1 MEVNFKEKLFSLDS
15 RNKRCNDCGDENVKY
30 VSVNNGIT
38 LCELCAQIHKN
49 FGNQISYIRSLDE
62 PFDDFLI
69 SFFIYGGNR
78 KFRKTLK
85 QMGVNLDVKKG
96 QLYRTYGV
104 DFYRRNLKS
113 ISKGNSQLDK
123 DYENPNEVMKIASN
137 SFPEFENYIIKSS
150 FDPTQI
156 IEGNVLTKNN
166 MNELNDLNLGID
178 LNYNDLGGGN
188 VINDPIENNGFNNYD
203 LNNNDIELNPEKKI
217 ESVQNEPA
225 PEPEKNPEGGQGVP
239 QKKVSVEGDDDE
251 DSVERRVK
259 KLMKLS
265 VKGAKVLGKF
275 MKKSGIKG
283 YGLAKKYGKIT
294 YKNTTNYVK
303 EHVPYLNKNKDNKEK
318 NNGKDNQ

>member
-1 MEVNFKEKLFSLDS
+1 MEDNFKQTIFSLES
-15 RNKRCNDCGDENVKY
+15 KNKLCNDCGDGISKY
-30 VSVNNGIT
+30 ASINNGIT

-62 PFDDFLI
+62 AFDDYLI

-123 DYENPNEVMKIASN
+123 DYENPNEVMKVDSN
-137 SFPEFENYIIKSS
+137 SFPEFENYIVKSS
-150 FDPTQI
+150 FDPTHI
-156 IEGNVLTKNN
+156 IEGNALSKNDI
-166 MNELNDLNLGID
+166 NELNDLNLGIN
-178 LNYNDLGGGN
+178 LNYNDLGGEN
-188 VINDPIENNGFNNYD
+188 IINDPIENNGFNYD

-217 ESVQNEPA
+217 ESVKNEPA
-225 PEPEKNPEGGQGVP
+225 PEPEKKPEGGEGEP
-239 QKKVSVEGDDDE
+239 QKKVNVEEDDDE

-265 VKGAKVLGKF
+265 VKGAKILGKF
-275 MKKSGIKG
+275 VKKSGVKG

-294 YKNTTNYVK
+294 YKNTTKYVK
-303 EHVPYLNKNKDNKEK
+303 DHVPYLNKNKDKK
-318 NNGKDNQ
+318 DGKDSQNQ

>member
-123 DYENPNEVMKIASN
+123 DYENPNEVMKIDSN

-156 IEGNVLTKNN
+156 IEGNALSKNN
-166 MNELNDLNLGID
+166 INELNDLNLDIN
-178 LNYNDLGGGN
+178 LNYNDLGGEN
-188 VINDPIENNGFNNYD
+188 IINDPIENNGFNYD

-217 ESVQNEPA
+217 ESVKNEPA
-225 PEPEKNPEGGQGVP
+225 PEPEKKPEGGDGVP
-239 QKKVSVEGDDDE
+239 QKKVNVEEDDDE

-265 VKGAKVLGKF
+265 AKGAKFLGKF
-275 MKKSGIKG
+275 VKKSGIKG

-294 YKNTTNYVK
+294 YKNTTKYVK
-303 EHVPYLNKNKDNKEK
+303 DHVPYLNKNKDKK
-318 NNGKDNQ
+318 DGKDSQNQ